1 MISLTKEGIVV
12 YFVNRSEIEA
22 RIAHIDT
29 LLKELEE
36 QQKFSTTI
44 EQLAL
49 ERAIHVII
57 EAMLDVGNN
66 MIDGFIMRD
75 PGSYHD
81 IIDILIDEKVIPS
94 EDEASYKALID
105 LRQILVQKYLSV
117 EHDKLS
123 QVLFTHIAVFQR
135 FSGHIRT
142 YLNNELGVANAF
154 SNEP

>member
-1 MISLTKEGIVV
+1 M

-29 LLKELEE
+29 LLKKVKEQEE
-36 QQKFSTTI
+36 FSTTI
-44 EQLAL
+44 AQLAL

-57 EAMLDVGNN
+57 EAMLDVGNS

-94 EDEASYKALID
+94 EDENSYKELID

-117 EHDKLS
+117 DHDKLRE
-123 QVLFTHIAVFQR
+123 VLFTHIVVLQR
-135 FSGHIRT
+135 FSSHIRT
-142 YLNNELGVANAF
+142 YLDNELGVANAF

>member
-1 MISLTKEGIVV
+1 MISLIQEGITV
-12 YFVNRSEIEA
+12 YFVNRSDIEA
-22 RIAHIDT
+22 RIVHIDT
-29 LLKELEE
+29 LLKELES
-36 QQKFSTTI
+36 QQNFTSTI

-49 ERAIHVII
+49 ERAIHVMI

-94 EDEASYKALID
+94 EDETSYKELID
-105 LRQILVQKYLSV
+105 LRQVLVQKYLLI

-123 QVLFTHIAVFQR
+123 KVVFKHIAVLQK
-135 FSGHIRT
+135 FSSHIRT
-142 YLNNELGVANAF
+142 YLDNELGVANAF